1 MSFDEEQQRKSRV
14 VVETPN
20 ARREVVQTQTT
31 RTPEKSGFSTGMV
44 AAVALVAMAAVA
56 IIFLFL
62 NSRGDDATDNTNV
75 SVLTQPTPAVQPTI
89 IIQQAPATQPTPIII
104 QQAPSTMSQP
114 APVVITQPPPMSPA
128 PAAAPDDSTLMT
140 NVEQEFSND
149 TEIAATDV
157 AATVT
162 KGKVTLDGTV
172 ATPELRKRVEK
183 MAYAVKG
190 VRSVENK
197 IKVSSAASL
206 IP

>member
-20 ARREVVQTQTT
+20 ARREVVQTETT
-31 RTPEKSGFSTGMV
+31 RTPEKSSFSTGML
-44 AAVALVAMAAVA
+44 AAVALVAIAATA

-62 NSRGDDATDNTNV
+62 TSGGNANDNTNV
-75 SVLTQPTPAVQPTI
+75 SVSTLPTPAVQPTI

-104 QQAPSTMSQP
+104 QQAPSMMTQP
-114 APVVITQPPPMSPA
+114 APVVMTQPPMSPA
-128 PAAAPDDSTLMT
+128 PAGTPDDSTLTT

-157 AATVT
+157 DATVS
-162 KGKVTLDGTV
+162 KGKVTLNGTV
-172 ATPELRKRVEK
+172 ATPELRKRIEK